1 MSLIYKI
8 CRESLWREAERQGIF
23 TGAPVDVA
31 DGYIH
36 FSTAGQAVET
46 AAKHFQGQGDLL
58 LVAVEAGGLGQAL
71 RWEPSRGGA
80 LFPHLYA
87 ELPLTAVRSVSPLP
101 LGADGLHV
109 FPPFSDEAPAPFDP
123 AATGWVQV
131 GRDHGLIALV
141 GPFWTKPDSDNR
153 LYGMLAEARH
163 LNRQGIV
170 HGGMVMTFADHT
182 MAMASAAAAGDR
194 TQATIQLDTQFI
206 DAVREGD
213 FLVGECR
220 VVRQTRSLMFMAGT
234 FTVGER
240 VCAVASGVWK
250 LRRGSGTA
258 G

>member
-1 MSLIYKI
+1 VTLIYKI
-8 CRESLWREAERQGIF
+8 VPLPLWREAEAAGRF
-23 TGAPVDVA
+23 AGAPVDLA

-36 FSTAGQAVET
+36 FSTASQAAET
-46 AAKHFQGQGDLL
+46 AAKHFRDQADLL
-58 LVAVEAGGLGQAL
+58 LVAIEAESLGEAL

-87 ELPLTAVRSVSPLP
+87 ELRLTAVRSVSPLP
-101 LGADGLHV
+101 LGADGRHV
-109 FPPFSDEAPAPFDP
+109 FPPFPDEAPARFDP
-123 AATGWVQV
+123 AASGWVQI

-141 GPFWTKPDSDNR
+141 GPFWSKPDSDNR
-153 LYGMLAEARH
+153 LYGMVAEARH
-163 LNRQGIV
+163 LNRQNIM
-170 HGGMVMTFADHT
+170 HGGMMMTFADHT
-182 MAMASAAAAGDR
+182 MAMASAAASGGR

-240 VCAVASGVWK
+240 TCAVSSGVWK
-250 LRRGSGTA
+250 LRGGSGA
-258 G
+258 PD